1 MSLLVVGTVAFDSIR
16 TPFGQVER
24 VLGGSATYFSC
35 AASFFSPVRLVS
47 VVGSDFPS
55 EHVEVLEKRRIDCN
69 GLSKK
74 DGETFAWSG
83 KYEGD
88 MNEAETLDV
97 HLNVYGDYLPALP
110 QEYLDSKY
118 VFLANGS
125 PESQMKVLDQVE
137 SPTMVVADTMN
148 HWISNDLP
156 GLKQLLGRIHALVLN
171 EGEAKMLSGKQ
182 NLVAA
187 GEQILTMGPRLV
199 IIKKGEYGSFML
211 STDGAR
217 FAIPAFPVNQVK
229 DPTGAGDSFAGG
241 LMGYLARNDVHDD
254 GSIRRA
260 MVFGTVMS
268 SFVVEEFSLESILE
282 VGEDGI
288 WDRYHEFVRFITV

>member
-1 MSLLVVGTVAFDSIR
+1 MSLLVVGTVAFDSVR
-16 TPFGQVER
+16 TPFGAVER

-47 VVGSDFPS
+47 VVGGDFPD
-55 EHVEVLEKRRIDCN
+55 EHIQMLKGRRIDLD
-69 GLSKK
+69 GLTCKE
-74 DGETFAWSG
+74 GQTFAWSG
-83 KYEGD
+83 RYEGD

-97 HLNVYGDYLPALP
+97 HLNVYDDYRPVLP
-110 QEYLDSKY
+110 ESYRDSRY

-125 PESQMKVLDQVE
+125 PESQLKVLDQIDD
-137 SPTMVVADTMN
+137 PALVVADTMN
-148 HWISNDLP
+148 LWISTALP
-156 GLKQLLGRIHALVLN
+156 ELEQLLTRIHALALN
-171 EGEAKMLSGKQ
+171 EGEAKLLSGEQ

-187 GEQILTMGPRLV
+187 GEKILTMGPRLV
-199 IIKKGEYGSFML
+199 LIKKGEYGSFLL
-211 STDGAR
+211 SRDGAR
-217 FAIPAFPVNQVK
+217 FALPAFPVNQVK

-241 LMGYLARNDVHDD
+241 VMGYLARNDVHDD

-268 SFVVEEFSLESILE
+268 SFVVEDFSLAPFLRIS
-282 VGEDGI
+282 EDRI